1 MVREPTRSAPPE
13 HLVRVPASTAF
24 WAEIRRRGVGTC
36 SALYAARR
44 LLLENA
50 PMKTP
55 AVPQTS
61 PRTLTSSLAAL
72 AALAVGLCFA
82 TGCGRVA
89 PYERA
94 KLAHPTMTGDMTGF
108 AEAHIRSINEGAVGG
123 SGGSGSGCGCN

>member
-1 MVREPTRSAPPE
+1 MNITAATKTSLRTI
-13 HLVRVPASTAF
+13 ASKF
-24 WAEIRRRGVGTC
+24 V
-36 SALYAARR
+36 
-44 LLLENA
+44 
-50 PMKTP
+50 
-55 AVPQTS
+55 
-61 PRTLTSSLAAL
+61 
-72 AALAVGLCFA
+72 ALAVVAVGLSFA